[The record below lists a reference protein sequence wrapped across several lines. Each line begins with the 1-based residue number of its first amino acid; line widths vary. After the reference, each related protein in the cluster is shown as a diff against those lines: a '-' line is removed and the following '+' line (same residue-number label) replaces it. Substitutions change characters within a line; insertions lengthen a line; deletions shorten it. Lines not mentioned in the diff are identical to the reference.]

1 MAISTEIEKLERR
14 WQQTAGLVFAPLAEA
29 YRKAGLH
36 AKALEILDQ
45 GLALHPEYGP
55 ALIVR
60 GRCHLD
66 TGGLAEAE
74 AAFQQALSR
83 DPMDP
88 IALRGMADVFAR
100 TGRVPEAIERLNLL
114 VEIDPRN
121 VEARQTLERLLR
133 EPVPAAPPAQA
144 EEPAA
149 PPEEPAAPPEE
160 PAAPPAE
167 AAAPVSADETSGA
180 AGVEVA
186 SLSEPATP
194 PQPEP
199 VQPSAPEP
207 DPFFAAVPEPS
218 PEPEP
223 PSASAPTP
231 QPERFA
237 PSAPAPTPAEPEPP
251 LADLPIEFVNLS
263 GDDDMPEAS
272 EGLTAARMD
281 SELTVESFAVEPFE
295 PPASQPIEPEPPRA
309 EPVMPISWTPAPM
322 EPPAPPEPE
331 PVDEP
336 EPAEEPA
343 PAPTPEPGGSFM
355 SVLGNTAEVPP
366 PPPEPT
372 PEPEP
377 EPAPEP
383 EPVVTWVAASEEEPD
398 YASAMQVP
406 IEPLVE
412 PPPTPEAV
420 ESEPVASAAGTE
432 DEAEAEDGED
442 VVASTPAGE
451 MTPELIVTESMA
463 ELFLKQG
470 HRELSLAVYRQLVQ
484 RSPDS
489 SQLQEAIERIELELG
504 QRPPAPARQNYAAS
518 DTGGRSVGAML
529 QSVLQAE
536 PPAAA
541 SSVLP
546 PAIEPPAGEP
556 ARAGGEALPL
566 SAVFGDEPA
575 VPPRSEPAP
584 PAAAEP
590 SYDEFFGAAGKESP
604 PTGTG
609 ERNPE
614 AEDLRQFNEWLKGL
628 KR

>member
-36 AKALEILDQ
+36 ARALEILDQ

-66 TGGLAEAE
+66 TGALNEAE
-74 AAFQQALSR
+74 TAFQQALSR

-121 VEARQTLERLLR
+121 LEARQTLERLLR

-144 EEPAA
+144 EA
-149 PPEEPAAPPEE
+149 

-167 AAAPVSADETSGA
+167 AAAPVSTDETTEP
-180 AGVEVA
+180 AGEEVP
-186 SLSEPATP
+186 LPPEPATLS
-194 PQPEP
+194 QPEP
-199 VQPSAPEP
+199 VPPSAPEP
-207 DPFFAAVPEPS
+207 DPFFAATPAPL
-218 PEPEP
+218 PEPEA
-223 PSASAPTP
+223 PSASAPA
-231 QPERFA
+231 PEPEPFA
-237 PSAPAPTPAEPEPP
+237 PSAPALVPEEPEPP
-251 LADLPIEFVNLS
+251 PADLPIEFVNLS

-281 SELTVESFAVEPFE
+281 GELTVESFAVEPFE
-295 PPASQPIEPEPPRA
+295 ASTSRPAEPEPPRA
-309 EPVMPISWTPAPM
+309 EPVKPISWTPAPM

-336 EPAEEPA
+336 EPVEEAA
-343 PAPTPEPGGSFM
+343 PALTPEPFGSFM
-355 SVLGNTAEVPP
+355 PALGNTAEVPP

-383 EPVVTWVAASEEEPD
+383 EPPVTWVAASEEEPD

-412 PPPTPEAV
+412 PPPVPEAP
-420 ESEPVASAAGTE
+420 EFEPVAAAAGAE
-432 DEAEAEDGED
+432 DEDAED
-442 VVASTPAGE
+442 VAVSPPAAE
-451 MTPELIVTESMA
+451 ITPELIVTESMA

-484 RSPDS
+484 RSSDS
-489 SQLQEAIERIELELG
+489 SRLQQAIDRIEEELG
-504 QRPPAPARQNYAAS
+504 QRQSAPPRQNYAAS
-518 DTGGRSVGAML
+518 ATGGRSVGTML

-546 PAIEPPAGEP
+546 PAIEPPAGAP

-604 PTGTG
+604 PTGTS